1 MNRPILLLLASLLSV
16 STADAA
22 QTTKVGCGA
31 IHALRNSDSEIL
43 TGTISVRNIDL
54 ANAVTIERLT
64 YRNFFGDVVHDSG
77 PAVGVPHPLNADF
90 TPPQDITVVPP
101 GATYYLS
108 TNHIWGNNP
117 IPGPAGNAQGGAMSV
132 VVEFSKDGSR
142 DLVVVG
148 SGLRDRQRF
157 FIFTPTGP
165 IPVQGTELSR
175 DRLICVDVK

>member
-1 MNRPILLLLASLLSV
+1 MPTSRRHRTSRS
-16 STADAA
+16 S
-22 QTTKVGCGA
+22 
-31 IHALRNSDSEIL
+31 
-43 TGTISVRNIDL
+43 
-54 ANAVTIERLT
+54 
-64 YRNFFGDVVHDSG
+64 
-77 PAVGVPHPLNADF
+77 
-90 TPPQDITVVPP
+90 PP

>member
-1 MNRPILLLLASLLSV
+1 
-16 STADAA
+16 
-22 QTTKVGCGA
+22 
-31 IHALRNSDSEIL
+31 
-43 TGTISVRNIDL
+43 
-54 ANAVTIERLT
+54 
-64 YRNFFGDVVHDSG
+64 
-77 PAVGVPHPLNADF
+77 
-90 TPPQDITVVPP
+90 
-101 GATYYLS
+101 
-108 TNHIWGNNP
+108 
-117 IPGPAGNAQGGAMSV
+117 

>member
-77 PAVGVPHPLNADF
+77 PAIGVPHPLNADF

-108 TNHIWGNNP
+108 TNHIWENNP